1 MKEGRFSNAAKLDI
15 HQVKDI
21 QKRYGSSKVTMKEL
35 ANEFNVTMTTICR
48 LVKDVETDNK
58 KRGTGSI
65 ENYCN
70 LTKLSNL
77 SVKRIMVM
85 RLKYGMTQSSIAKLF
100 DIDQSTVSNICTGKS
115 WKHLFQG
122 AKEKYNKEIL
132 SYVGT
137 KKIKS

>member
-35 ANEFNVTMTTICR
+35 AHEFNVTETHICR

-65 ENYCN
+65 SDYCN
-70 LTKLSNL
+70 FSKINEEIAT
-77 SVKRIMVM
+77 RILILYMS
-85 RLKYGMTQSSIAKLF
+85 GEMTQKMIAEIYNLH
-100 DIDQSTVSNICTGKS
+100 QSTVSYICTGKT

-122 AKEKYNKEIL
+122 VKEQYNKEIL
-132 SYVGT
+132 
-137 KKIKS
+137 KIKK

>member
-35 ANEFNVTMTTICR
+35 ANEYNVTMTTICR
-48 LVKDVETDNK
+48 LVKDIETDNK

-65 ENYCN
+65 EQDCN
-70 LTKLSNL
+70 FTKLSNL

-85 RLKYGMTQSSIAKLF
+85 RLKYGMTQKSIANLF

-137 KKIKS
+137 RKIKI